1 LLNLCLQHLI
11 EAQLVLCSYCEVV
24 HLGIDILQELVSG
37 MNLFANFIIYPYLI
51 PNDISKRG
59 LISIEILPI
68 TTLFVVVEQE
78 TGFVPPSIEALIR
91 MKTIVG
97 ITNEVDI
104 LGDRWAVDAHVA
116 CFSTLFTRYSG
127 IDHFE
132 MIEARVLKL
141 LDKINLGGEYVHLFK
156 LVNLAG
162 VGLSALLIP
171 ALVRG
176 HHLNQFMSFLNTKNE
191 ERTSNRSIYM
201 HPG

>member
-1 LLNLCLQHLI
+1 LNLCLQHLI